1 MAKSEQQ
8 REHILDV
15 ARDLFA
21 QNGYEATTTR
31 QLNKAVGIAD
41 GLMYYYFPHGK
52 QEILDTIVR
61 QGIAS
66 GEGEVQLDMTDV
78 TTRAEVEDR
87 LLAFIQ
93 QVWELFTRE
102 DNYQSFMIT
111 IRERMLLTDA
121 ESSWLHNITMAI
133 ETNIE
138 KALLAVQN
146 VLDCQPEDAPQMA
159 SLIIAIMERTL
170 YDELLIRSNRV
181 LASDQL
187 KQLRSEVHF
196 LLNK

>member
-52 QEILDTIVR
+52 QEILDTIVQ
-61 QGIAS
+61 QGIART
-66 GEGEVQLDMTDV
+66 EGEVQLDMAGV
-78 TTRAEVEDR
+78 TNRAEVEDR
-87 LLAFIQ
+87 ILAFIQ
-93 QVWELFTRE
+93 QVWGLFTRE

-121 ESSWLHNITMAI
+121 ESSWLHNITASI
-133 ETNIE
+133 ESNIE
-138 KALLAVQN
+138 KALRAVTD
-146 VLDCQPEDAPQMA
+146 VLDCEPEDAPQLA

-170 YDELLIRSNRV
+170 YDELLVRSNRT
-181 LASDQL
+181 LAPDQIDQL
-187 KQLRSEVHF
+187 RAEVHF
-196 LLNK
+196 LLNR

>member
-41 GLMYYYFPHGK
+41 GLMYYYFPQGK
-52 QEILDTIVR
+52 QEILDTIVK
-61 QGIAS
+61 QGIART
-66 GEGEVQLDMTDV
+66 EGEVQLNMDGV
-78 TTRAEVEDR
+78 TSRAEVEDR
-87 LLAFIQ
+87 LLQFIQ
-93 QVWELFTRE
+93 QVWGLFTRE

-121 ESSWLHNITMAI
+121 ESSWLHNITTSI
-133 ETNIE
+133 ESNIE
-138 KALLAVQN
+138 KALRAVTD
-146 VLDCQPEDAPQMA
+146 VLDCEPEDAPQLA

-170 YDELLIRSNRV
+170 YDELLVRSNRT
-181 LASDQL
+181 LAPDQIDQL
-187 KQLRSEVHF
+187 RAEVHF
-196 LLNK
+196 LLNR